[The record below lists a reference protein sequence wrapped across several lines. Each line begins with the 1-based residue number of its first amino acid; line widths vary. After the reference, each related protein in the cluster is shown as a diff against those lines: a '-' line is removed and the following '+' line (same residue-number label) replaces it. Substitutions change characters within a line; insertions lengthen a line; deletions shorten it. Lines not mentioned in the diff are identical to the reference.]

1 MNVNLSS
8 PTPAAP
14 PAELIKESSDRAF
27 KADVIDASLEA
38 PVLVDFW
45 APWCGPCRALT
56 PTIEKVIREKAGKIR
71 LVKINIDENP
81 QIAGQLGVQSI
92 PNVFAFA
99 GGRPVDM
106 FLGNLPETEVRKFA
120 DRVIAAAGPG
130 KPRAGSIEEEI
141 KNALGAAKAAL
152 DGGDLGTAAQI
163 YGMVLQHQADN
174 SEALLGMARVY
185 LKAGE
190 AEQAQAVLDTVPEAA
205 RTGADYLSIA
215 AELKLLAEAAA
226 LGGTAD
232 LAHKV
237 EAAPDDHQARFDL
250 AIALNAE
257 GKRAEAAEQ
266 LVTLLRRDRTWE
278 DDRARKKLLEFFEAW
293 GAKDPATLKGR
304 RLLSSLLFS

>member
-1 MNVNLSS
+1 MNVTITPPS
-8 PTPAAP
+8 PNTPPVA
-14 PAELIKESSDRAF
+14 LIKDSTDRAF

-56 PTIEKVIREKAGKIR
+56 PAIEKVVNEKGGKIR

-106 FLGNLPETEVRKFA
+106 FLGNMPEGEVRKFA
-120 DRVIAAAGPG
+120 DRVISAAGPG

-141 KNALGAAKAAL
+141 KNALTAAKQGL
-152 DGGDLGTAAQI
+152 DAGDLNTAAQI
-163 YGMVLQHQADN
+163 YGMVLQHQPENA
-174 SEALLGMARVY
+174 EALFGMARVY

-190 AEQAQAVLDTVPEAA
+190 PDQAQAVLDTVPEAN
-205 RTGADYLSIA
+205 RKGADYTSVTQ
-215 AELKLLAEAAA
+215 ELKLLGEAADV
-226 LGGTAD
+226 G
-232 LAHKV
+232 
-237 EAAPDDHQARFDL
+237 EAAELARHVELNPTDLEARFNL
-250 AIALNAE
+250 AIALNAD
-257 GKRAEAAEQ
+257 GKRVEAAEQ
-266 LVTLLRRDRTWE
+266 LLDIMKRDRTWNE
-278 DDRARKKLLEFFEAW
+278 DGARKKLLDFFEAW
-293 GAKDPATLKGR
+293 GLKDPATLKGR